1 MGIFRRRTRDAADH
15 SVAIVVDDEG
25 ARRLYRG
32 ETTHRVSWA
41 DLERVALR
49 TTDDG
54 PYAEDLFWVLVG
66 GRGTGF
72 VIPSSLVPDG
82 MLARLQELPG
92 FDNEA
97 VLQAMQSVTENVFV
111 AWRKPE

>member
-1 MGIFRRRTRDAADH
+1 MGIFRRRTRNAEH
-15 SVAIVVDDEG
+15 SVEIVFDDEG

-54 PYAEDLFWVLVG
+54 PFAEDLFWVLVG
-66 GRGTGF
+66 SRGTGF
-72 VIPSSLVPDG
+72 VIPSSLIPHG
-82 MLARLQELPG
+82 MVERLQQLPG

-97 VLQAMQSVTENVFV
+97 VIQAMQSVTENVFV
-111 AWRKPE
+111 AWRRPV